1 LQDGNGKD
9 RKRRKKIIV
18 MKDIIDSIIKGYE
31 DVIKGIEDKALSS
44 KNRAYGG
51 IIRAGKGKLVETIGK
66 LLVEAAVK
74 QLEEEGTNIKVD
86 FRNNPI
92 RIPLKGDYISRIK
105 NNEVRTYLE
114 QNRDRIYYEIK
125 PDLQIYIDGNF
136 KIYMECKAYTE
147 NAMLK
152 RILVDCYL
160 VKQIFPDASF
170 ILLQLESQL
179 GGDYSCSLTG
189 KFGSPPTHTLL
200 SHFDIDLKILTLLE
214 GERKVDQPIHKAK
227 FYKPLKKERL
237 IEAANYLKELI
248 K

>member
-1 LQDGNGKD
+1 
-9 RKRRKKIIV
+9 

-105 NNEVRTYLE
+105 NN
-114 QNRDRIYYEIK
+114 DKIEI
-125 PDLQIYIDGNF
+125 
-136 KIYMECKAYTE
+136 EYT
-147 NAMLK
+147 M
-152 RILVDCYL
+152 R
-160 VKQIFPDASF
+160 
-170 ILLQLESQL
+170 
-179 GGDYSCSLTG
+179 
-189 KFGSPPTHTLL
+189 
-200 SHFDIDLKILTLLE
+200 
-214 GERKVDQPIHKAK
+214 
-227 FYKPLKKERL
+227 
-237 IEAANYLKELI
+237 
-248 K
+248 

>member
-1 LQDGNGKD
+1 
-9 RKRRKKIIV
+9 
-18 MKDIIDSIIKGYE
+18 MEDIIDLIIKGYE

-66 LLVEAAVK
+66 LLLEAAVK
-74 QLEEEGTNIKVD
+74 QLEEEGTNINVD
-86 FRNNPI
+86 FKNNPI
-92 RIPLKGDYISRIK
+92 RIPLKGDYISKIK

-125 PDLQIYIDGNF
+125 PGLQIYIDGNF

-160 VKQIFPDASF
+160 VKQIFPDVLF
-170 ILLQLESQL
+170 VLLQLESEL
-179 GGDYSCSLTG
+179 GGDYSQSLTG
-189 KFGSPPTHTLL
+189 KFGSSSTHTIF
-200 SHFDIDLKILTLLE
+200 SYFDIDLKILTLLE
-214 GERKVDQPIHKAK
+214 GERKVDQPIHKPE
-227 FYKPLKKERL
+227 FYKPLKRERI
-237 IEAANYLKELI
+237 IEAINYFKKLLTL
-248 K
+248 